1 MPWRTGPADQHRR
14 PRQRCYAAGVPP
26 DPLDAAP
33 DECRLDLSD
42 TEAVLLCLSCGGRY
56 AREVGSCVT
65 CGRTALA
72 PRARL
77 LAALRESSPDL
88 PERELERLRMV
99 RVFDLDDTA
108 TIDTMRRGLRAAG
121 TPHLAVSRQGDL
133 LGLGPASG
141 GAALFVSEDD
151 EPGLRERAISWLPA
165 GVNPLDEEIDPEEP
179 LSALTEPLQL
189 AVTHAPLETQWV
201 RDELEHA
208 GIAFASAPGASGQEF
223 FVGAADL
230 ERANEVLDGL
240 ESYIAAQA
248 PLAEEELERLALE
261 AQPRA
266 VAEAAQERATPR
278 GPGGAPSDPR
288 TAGSGFARTGRR
300 LLLGTIAAGGAV
312 YAATAA
318 AAGLPAALSWLCC
331 VVAALLLVLDLANPG
346 PG

>member
-1 MPWRTGPADQHRR
+1 
-14 PRQRCYAAGVPP
+14 VPP
-26 DPLDAAP
+26 DPLDALP
-33 DECRLDLSD
+33 EKCRLDLSD
-42 TEAVLLCLSCGGRY
+42 TEAALLCLSCGGRY

-65 CGRTALA
+65 CGGTTLA
-72 PRARL
+72 SRARL
-77 LAALRESSPDL
+77 LAAVRESAPDF
-88 PERELERLRMV
+88 PEQALARLRMV

-108 TIDTMRRGLRAAG
+108 AIDAMRRSLCAAG
-121 TPHLAVSRQGDL
+121 TPHLAVTRQGDL
-133 LGLGPASG
+133 LGPGPTSG
-141 GAALFVSEDD
+141 RAALFVSEDD

-165 GVNPLDEEIDPEEP
+165 GVDALEEEADPDVP
-179 LSALTEPLQL
+179 LSALTEPMLL

-201 RDELEHA
+201 RDELAHA

-248 PLAEEELERLALE
+248 PPAEEELERMALE

-266 VAEAAQERATPR
+266 FAEAAQERATPR
-278 GPGGAPSDPR
+278 ALGGAPNDPQS
-288 TAGSGFARTGRR
+288 AGSGVARTGRR
-300 LLLGTIAAGGAV
+300 LLLGAIAAGSAI

-318 AAGLPAALSWLCC
+318 AAGLPTALAWLCA
-331 VVAALLLVLDLANPG
+331 VVAALLLVLDFANPG

>member
-1 MPWRTGPADQHRR
+1 MPSADRR
-14 PRQRCYAAGVPP
+14 LGPRQRCYAAGVPP
-26 DPLDAAP
+26 DPLDAAH

-42 TEAVLLCLSCGGRY
+42 TEAALLCLSCGGRY

-65 CGRTALA
+65 CGGTALA
-72 PRARL
+72 SRSRL
-77 LAALRESSPDL
+77 LAALRESAPDL

-99 RVFDLDDTA
+99 RVFDLDDAA
-108 TIDTMRRGLRAAG
+108 TVDTMRRGLRAAG
-121 TPHLAVSRQGDL
+121 TPHLTVTRQGDL
-133 LGLGPASG
+133 LGPGPTSG

-165 GVNPLDEEIDPEEP
+165 GADALDEETDPDVP
-179 LSALTEPLQL
+179 LSALTEPLLL

-201 RDELEHA
+201 RDELAHA

-248 PLAEEELERLALE
+248 PPAEEELERMALE

-278 GPGGAPSDPR
+278 ALGDAPGDPR
-288 TAGSGFARTGRR
+288 SAGPGFARVGRR
-300 LLLGTIAAGGAV
+300 LLLGAIAAGSAV

-318 AAGLPAALSWLCC
+318 AAGLPTVLAWFCA
-331 VVAALLLVLDLANPG
+331 VVTALLLVLDFANPG